1 MEIGS
6 MKVAIIGGTG
16 RAGTEI
22 SAELAR
28 RGHQVTAISR
38 HPENAVKVDG
48 VTAVAGDVQHTDAL
62 IEAIKGHDVVVS
74 AVMFSDTDP
83 ASLVGVVRDS
93 GVPRYLVVGGA
104 GSLEVAPGVALITT
118 PEFPEAYKA
127 EAGKGADFLTYL
139 RGVDDIDWTFLS
151 PSAYFFVGDRKG
163 SFRLGKDELLT
174 DADGNSSISYADYA
188 IALVD
193 EIETPKHSKSRFTV
207 GY

>member
-1 MEIGS
+1 

-48 VTAVAGDVQHTDAL
+48 VTAVAGDVQQADAL
-62 IEAIKGHDVVVS
+62 VETIKGHDVVVS

-83 ASLVGVVRDS
+83 APLVGVVRDS

-118 PEFPEAYKA
+118 PDFPEVAKV
-127 EAGKGADFLTYL
+127 EAGKGADFLDYL

-163 SFRLGKDELLT
+163 SFRLGKDALLV

-193 EIETPKHSKSRFTV
+193 EIEQPQHSKARFTV

>member
-1 MEIGS
+1 

-38 HPENAVKVDG
+38 HPENVVKVDG

-62 IEAIKGHDVVVS
+62 VEAIKGHDVVVS

-163 SFRLGKDELLT
+163 SFRLGKDELLA

-193 EIETPKHSKSRFTV
+193 EIETPKHSKARFTV

>member
-1 MEIGS
+1 

-28 RGHQVTAISR
+28 RGHQVTAIAR
-38 HPENAVKVDG
+38 HPEKAIDVDG
-48 VTAVAGDVQHTDAL
+48 VIAVAGDVAQPAAL
-62 IEAIKGHDVVVS
+62 VEAIRGHDVVVS
-74 AVMFSDTDP
+74 AVMFADTDP
-83 ASLVGVVRDS
+83 QSLVGVVRDS

-104 GSLEVAPGVALITT
+104 GSLEVAPGVPFITT
-118 PEFPEAYKA
+118 PDFPEVAKV
-127 EAGKGADFLTYL
+127 EAGKGAVFLDYL

-163 SFRLGKDELLT
+163 SFRIGKDQLLV
-174 DADGNSSISYADYA
+174 DGEGNSSISYADYA

-193 EIETPKHSKSRFTV
+193 EIETPQHSRTRFTV

>member
-1 MEIGS
+1 

-38 HPENAVKVDG
+38 HPENAVQAHG
-48 VTAVAGDVQHTDAL
+48 VVAVEGDVGQPAAL
-62 IEAIKGHDVVVS
+62 VEAIRGHDVVVS

-83 ASLVGVVRDS
+83 AALVGVVRDA
-93 GVPRYLVVGGA
+93 GIPRYLVVGGA
-104 GSLEVAPGVALITT
+104 GSLEVAPGVPLITT
-118 PEFPEAYKA
+118 PDFPEAYKA

-139 RGVDDIDWTFLS
+139 RGVEDIDWTFLS

-163 SFRLGKDELLT
+163 SFRIGKDALLV

-193 EIETPKHSKSRFTV
+193 EIETPQHSRTRFTV

>member
-1 MEIGS
+1 

-28 RGHQVTAISR
+28 RGHRVTAISR
-38 HPENAVKVDG
+38 HPEKAIEDAQ
-48 VTAVAGDVQHTDAL
+48 VTAVQGDVNDPAAL
-62 IEAIKGHDVVVS
+62 VEAIRGHDVVVS

-83 ASLVGVVRDS
+83 ESLVGVVRDS

-104 GSLEVAPGVALITT
+104 GSLEVAPGVPLIAT
-118 PEFPEAYKA
+118 PDFPEVAKV
-127 EAGKGADFLTYL
+127 EAGKGAVFLDYL

-163 SFRLGKDELLT
+163 SFRVGKDQLLV
-174 DADGNSSISYADYA
+174 DGEGNSSISYADYA

-193 EIETPKHSKSRFTV
+193 EIETPQHSRARFTV

>member
-1 MEIGS
+1 
-6 MKVAIIGGTG
+6 MKVAIIGGSG
-16 RAGTEI
+16 RAGREI

-38 HPENAVKVDG
+38 HPENAVDADG
-48 VTAVAGDVQHTDAL
+48 VTAVAGDVNHVDAL
-62 IEAIKGHDVVVS
+62 ADTIRGHDAVVS
-74 AVMFSDTDP
+74 AVMFADTDP
-83 ASLVGVVRDS
+83 AALVGVVRAS

-104 GSLEVAPGVALITT
+104 GSLKVAPGVALIDT
-118 PEFPEAYKA
+118 PEFPAEYKA
-127 EAGKGADFLTYL
+127 EASRGADFLAYL

-163 SFRLGKDELLT
+163 SYRLGKDALLL
-174 DADGNSSISYADYA
+174 DSDGNSSISYADYA

-193 EIETPKHSKSRFTV
+193 EIEKPNHSRQRFTV

>member
-1 MEIGS
+1 

-48 VTAVAGDVQHTDAL
+48 VTAVARDVQHSDAL
-62 IEAIKGHDVVVS
+62 VEAIKGHDVVVS

-83 ASLVGVVRDS
+83 TSLVGVVRDS

-163 SFRLGKDELLT
+163 SFRLGKDELLA

-193 EIETPKHSKSRFTV
+193 EIETPKHSKARFTV

>member
-1 MEIGS
+1 

-38 HPENAVKVDG
+38 HPENAVDAAG
-48 VTAVAGDVQHTDAL
+48 VTAVAGDVQHPDAL
-62 IEAIKGHDVVVS
+62 VEAIRGHDVVVS

-83 ASLVGVVRDS
+83 ASLVGVVRES
-93 GVPRYLVVGGA
+93 AVPRYLVVGGA

-163 SFRLGKDELLT
+163 SFRLGKDALLV

-193 EIETPKHSKSRFTV
+193 EIEQPKHSKARFTV

>member
-1 MEIGS
+1 

-38 HPENAVKVDG
+38 HPEHAIDADG
-48 VTAVAGDVQHTDAL
+48 VKAVVGDVAQPAAL
-62 IEAIKGHDVVVS
+62 VEAIRGHDVVVS
-74 AVMFSDTDP
+74 AVMFADTDP
-83 ASLVGVVRDS
+83 QSLVGVVRDS

-104 GSLEVAPGVALITT
+104 GSLEVAPGVAFITT
-118 PEFPEAYKA
+118 PDFPEVAKV
-127 EAGKGADFLTYL
+127 EAGKGAVFLDHL

-163 SFRLGKDELLT
+163 SFRLGRDELLV
-174 DADGNSSISYADYA
+174 DGEGNSSISYADYA

-193 EIETPKHSKSRFTV
+193 EIETPQHSRTRFTV

>member
-1 MEIGS
+1 

-48 VTAVAGDVQHTDAL
+48 VTAVAGDVQHSDAL
-62 IEAIKGHDVVVS
+62 VDAIKGHDVVVS

-163 SFRLGKDELLT
+163 SFRLGKDALLV

-193 EIETPKHSKSRFTV
+193 EIERPQHSKARFTV

>member
-1 MEIGS
+1 

-38 HPENAVKVDG
+38 HPENAIDADG
-48 VTAVAGDVQHTDAL
+48 VKAVVGDVAKPAAL
-62 IEAIKGHDVVVS
+62 VEAIRGHDVVVS
-74 AVMFSDTDP
+74 AVMFADTDP
-83 ASLVGVVRDS
+83 QSLVGVVRDS

-104 GSLEVAPGVALITT
+104 GSLEVAPGVAFITT
-118 PEFPEAYKA
+118 PDFPEVAKV
-127 EAGKGADFLTYL
+127 EAGKGAVFLDHL

-163 SFRLGKDELLT
+163 SFRLGRDELLV
-174 DADGNSSISYADYA
+174 DGEGNSSISYADYA

-193 EIETPKHSKSRFTV
+193 EIETPQHSRARFTV

>member
-1 MEIGS
+1 
-6 MKVAIIGGTG
+6 MKVAIIGGSG

-62 IEAIKGHDVVVS
+62 VEAIKGHDVVVS

-163 SFRLGKDELLT
+163 SFRLGKDELLA

-193 EIETPKHSKSRFTV
+193 EIETPKHSKARFTV

>member
-1 MEIGS
+1 

-16 RAGTEI
+16 RAGTAI

-38 HPENAVKVDG
+38 HPENAVDAAG
-48 VTAVAGDVQHTDAL
+48 VTAVAGDVQHPGAL
-62 IEAIKGHDVVVS
+62 VEAIRGHDVVVS

-83 ASLVGVVRDS
+83 ASLVAVVREA

-104 GSLEVAPGVALITT
+104 GSLEVAPGVPLITT

-151 PSAYFFVGDRKG
+151 PSAYFFVGERKG
-163 SFRLGKDELLT
+163 SFRLGKDALLV

-193 EIETPKHSKSRFTV
+193 EIEQPQHSKARFTV

>member
-1 MEIGS
+1 
-6 MKVAIIGGTG
+6 MKAAIIGGSG

-28 RGHQVTAISR
+28 RGHHVTAISR
-38 HPENAVKVDG
+38 HPEKAIIADG
-48 VTAVAGDVQHTDAL
+48 VTAIAGDVNHPAAL
-62 IEAIKGHDVVVS
+62 ANAIRGHDVVVS
-74 AVMFSDTDP
+74 AVMFADTDA
-83 ASLVGVVRDS
+83 ASLVGVVRAS

-104 GSLEVAPGVALITT
+104 GSLEVAPGVPFIAM
-118 PEFPEAYKA
+118 PDFPEIARI
-127 EAGKGADFLTYL
+127 EAGKGADFLDYL
-139 RGVDDIDWTFLS
+139 RGVQDIDWTFLS

-163 SFRLGKDELLT
+163 SFRLGKDALLV

-193 EIETPKHSKSRFTV
+193 EIEQPRHSRTRFTV

>member
-1 MEIGS
+1 

-38 HPENAVKVDG
+38 HPENAIDADG
-48 VTAVAGDVQHTDAL
+48 VTAVAGDVAQPATL
-62 IEAIKGHDVVVS
+62 VEAIRGHDVVVS

-83 ASLVGVVRDS
+83 AALVGIVRDS

-104 GSLEVAPGVALITT
+104 GSLLVAPGVALIDT

-127 EAGKGADFLTYL
+127 EASKGATFLNYL
-139 RGVDDIDWTFLS
+139 RGVDDLDWTFLS

-163 SFRLGKDELLT
+163 SFRLGKDDLLV

-193 EIETPKHSKSRFTV
+193 EIETPRHSRARFTV

>member
-1 MEIGS
+1 

-38 HPENAVKVDG
+38 HPENAVDADG
-48 VTAVAGDVQHTDAL
+48 VTAVAGDVQHPDAL
-62 IEAIKGHDVVVS
+62 AAAIKGHDVVVS
-74 AVMFSDTDP
+74 AVMFADTDP

-118 PEFPEAYKA
+118 PNFPEVARI
-127 EAGKGADFLTYL
+127 EAGRGADFLAYL
-139 RGVDDIDWTFLS
+139 RDVDDIDWTFLS

-163 SFRLGKDELLT
+163 SFRLGKDALLV

-193 EIETPKHSKSRFTV
+193 EIEQPQHSKTRFTV

>member
-1 MEIGS
+1 

-28 RGHQVTAISR
+28 RGHQVTAIAR
-38 HPENAVKVDG
+38 HPEKGIDADG
-48 VTAVAGDVQHTDAL
+48 VTAVAGDVNDPAAL
-62 IEAIKGHDVVVS
+62 VEAIRGHDVVVS
-74 AVMFSDTDP
+74 AVMFADTDP
-83 ASLVGVVRDS
+83 AALVGVVRDA

-104 GSLEVAPGVALITT
+104 GSLEVAPGVAFITT
-118 PEFPEAYKA
+118 PDFPEVAKV
-127 EAGKGADFLTYL
+127 EAGKGAVFLDHL

-163 SFRLGKDELLT
+163 SFRLGKDQLLV
-174 DADGNSSISYADYA
+174 DGEGNSSISYADYA

-193 EIETPKHSKSRFTV
+193 EIETPQHSRARFTV

>member
-1 MEIGS
+1 

-38 HPENAVKVDG
+38 HPENAVQADG
-48 VTAVAGDVQHTDAL
+48 VVAVAGDVGQPAAL
-62 IEAIKGHDVVVS
+62 VEAIRGHDVVVS

-83 ASLVGVVRDS
+83 AALVGVVRDA
-93 GVPRYLVVGGA
+93 GIPRYLVVGGA
-104 GSLEVAPGVALITT
+104 GSLEVAPGVPLITT
-118 PEFPEAYKA
+118 PDFPEAYKA

-139 RGVDDIDWTFLS
+139 RGVEDIDWTFLS

-163 SFRLGKDELLT
+163 SFRIGKDALLV

-193 EIETPKHSKSRFTV
+193 EIETPQHSRTRFTV

>member
-1 MEIGS
+1 
-6 MKVAIIGGTG
+6 MKIAIIGGSG
-16 RAGTEI
+16 RAGKEI

-38 HPENAVKVDG
+38 HPENAVEVEG
-48 VTAVAGDVQHTDAL
+48 VTAVAGDVQQPAAL
-62 IEAIKGHDVVVS
+62 TEAIRGHDAVVS

-83 ASLVGVVRDS
+83 ASLVGVVRAS

-104 GSLEVAPGVALITT
+104 GSLEVAPGVPLITT

-127 EAGKGADFLTYL
+127 EAGRGADFLDYL

-151 PSAYFFVGDRKG
+151 PSALFFVGDRKG
-163 SFRLGKDELLT
+163 SFRLGKDALLV
-174 DADGNSSISYADYA
+174 DAEGNSSISYADYA
-188 IALVD
+188 IALAD
-193 EIETPKHSKSRFTV
+193 EIEKPQHSRARFTV

>member
-1 MEIGS
+1 